1 MKLSLVLFLIAIST
15 ALAGS
20 STVKTLVF
28 PKASSNSYVELTA
41 RRQLRLRAFTLC
53 MRVATELTGWREVIL
68 FSYRTSSRD
77 ELNVWR
83 EKDGRLSLYLGAS
96 SGGAKFKVPQLGALE
111 THLCVTWSSGTGAV
125 NLYLDGRR
133 SLTKIYKH
141 GHTTLAGGRIILGQ
155 DTDSVVGKFDYY
167 QSFVGEISDVNM
179 WSYVLSE
186 SAIQQMACGERLKSG
201 NVLSWGSTRMTVH
214 GNVDVLRRKL

>member
-1 MKLSLVLFLIAIST
+1 MKLSVVLFLIAIST

-28 PKASSNSYVELTA
+28 PAPSSNSYVELIPRT
-41 RRQLRLRAFTLC
+41 RLRLRAFTLC
-53 MRVATELTGWREVIL
+53 MRVATELTGYRSIIL
-68 FSYRTSSRD
+68 FSYRTSNRD

-83 EKDGRLSLYLGAS
+83 DYYGGLSLFLGEN
-96 SGGAKFKVPQLGALE
+96 SGGAKFKVPDPKALE
-111 THLCVTWSSGTGAV
+111 THLCVTWESSYGATNFYV
-125 NLYLDGRR
+125 DGRK
-133 SLTKIYKH
+133 SVTKIYKH

-167 QSFVGEISDVNM
+167 ESFVGEISDVNM

-186 SAIQQMACGERLKSG
+186 SAIQQMACGGRLKSG
-201 NVLSWGSTRMTVH
+201 NVINWGSTRMTLH
-214 GNVDVLRRKL
+214 GNVDVLHHKL